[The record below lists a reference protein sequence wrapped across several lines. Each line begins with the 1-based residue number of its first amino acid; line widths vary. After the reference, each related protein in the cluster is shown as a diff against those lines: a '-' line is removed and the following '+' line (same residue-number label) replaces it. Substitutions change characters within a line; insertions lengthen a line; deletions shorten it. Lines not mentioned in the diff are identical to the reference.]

1 MSTRTSTK
9 SFIKNPELIHLD
21 KIQQRGIDW
30 LWPGLIPLD
39 MLTVLAGDPGVG
51 KSYLTHY
58 MASIVSTGRPWPN
71 TEFITSG
78 NIVAEKENYK
88 LNSAV
93 SAVSA
98 VNSSPPGSVL
108 ILNNEDIPPSVICP
122 RLIAMNADL
131 SKIKVMPFIWLTD
144 ANGNNYPARFDIAN
158 DIIAIEKALKKLSNP
173 KLLII
178 DPMMSFFGNSDTYRD
193 ANVRSA
199 LLPLSIIA
207 RNFNIAVV
215 CVMHLNKGS
224 SSKIIYRTMGSQAFS
239 AFARSVWFVNP
250 LPNPENKKRCLLLP
264 AKNNIVENPQPLAFE
279 IKDNRVVFDTHP
291 FNESAQD
298 VLPTANGDAISPRAN
313 IESPELNRAV
323 DWLKNL
329 FLDSNPIPSKK
340 IFSLAEEHGFS
351 NWTMQR
357 ARKELGIYCFFKKDP
372 NGKKYWS
379 WKLPSSNTPV

>member
-1 MSTRTSTK
+1 MSTRTSSQHFT
-9 SFIKNPELIHLD
+9 KNPELIHLD
-21 KIQQRGIDW
+21 KIRQRGIDW

-51 KSYLTHY
+51 KSYLTHF
-58 MASIVSTGRPWPN
+58 MASIVSTGRPWPGSEPR
-71 TEFITSG
+71 TMS
-78 NIVAEKENYK
+78 AERCP
-88 LNSAV
+88 LNADI
-93 SAVSA
+93 
-98 VNSSPPGSVL
+98 GSVL

-122 RLIAMNADL
+122 RLAAMNADL

-250 LPNPENKKRCLLLP
+250 LPNPENKKRCLLVP

-329 FLDSNPIPSKK
+329 FLDSNPMPSKK
-340 IFSLAEEHGFS
+340 IFSLAKEQGF
-351 NWTMQR
+351 NKWLLQR
-357 ARKELGIYCFFKKDP
+357 ARNKIGIKCFPKKDDK
-372 NGKKYWS
+372 GKTYWL
-379 WKLPSSNTPV
+379 WKLPPTNISPPDSPLTSNPF